1 LYVLGGEMVVLTG
14 TNLPVDLTD
23 LKIGNQI
30 VKISSSNDTSI
41 VFTSPQMDPGLY
53 DLIISSNQL
62 GYVK

>member
-1 LYVLGGEMVVLTG
+1 MVVLTG

>member
-1 LYVLGGEMVVLTG
+1 MYVLGGEMVVLTG